1 MRLKPILF
9 FLPLFLA
16 SSLASADEPVQPPGQ
31 KETGEQEAIR
41 KGLAFVQTKGLDWLH
56 VRKCASCHHVAQ
68 MVWVQ
73 RDAQARGF
81 AIDEK
86 GLAEATEF
94 LLAADN
100 RAGIVPQA
108 GEKEREGNPYSLL
121 AAYTV
126 LAFREG
132 GKEADPAAGEVTKV
146 ATSHLLSKQ
155 EADGSWKRFE
165 GRSPVMPMQESATLL
180 AELSLG
186 PEPEEGEETAPKR
199 KLVRQWLAA
208 NSKGETALELSGRIL
223 VGHQRAASTEQ
234 LLKLQNADGG
244 WSQTKEMASDAYAT
258 GNAMYALLSRGG
270 IDKDAPAI
278 LKARDFLLKTQQPD
292 GSWKMTSRPPNNGNG
307 TTGAGNLEPI
317 TVAGSAWGVL
327 GLLQRVPKR

>member
-1 MRLKPILF
+1 MRLQPILF
-9 FLPLFLA
+9 ALPLLLV
-16 SSLASADEPVQPPGQ
+16 SSLAIADEPAVQP
-31 KETGEQEAIR
+31 EGEKEAIR

-56 VRKCASCHHVAQ
+56 VRKCASCHHVPQ

-94 LLAADN
+94 LLAVDN
-100 RAGIVPQA
+100 RAGIVPKA
-108 GEKEREGNPYSLL
+108 GEPERAGNPYSLL

-132 GKEADPAAGEVTKV
+132 GNGAEPAAGEVNKV
-146 ATSHLLSKQ
+146 ATTHLLAKQ
-155 EADGSWKRFE
+155 DADGSWKRFE
-165 GRSPVMPMQESATLL
+165 GRSPVMPLQESATLL
-180 AELSLG
+180 AEFSLG
-186 PEPEEGEETAPKR
+186 PEPKEGEETAPKR
-199 KLVRQWLAA
+199 KLVREWLAA
-208 NSKGETALELSGRIL
+208 SSKGETSLDLSGRIL

-258 GNAMYALLSRGG
+258 GTAMYALLSRGG
-270 IDKDAPAI
+270 VDKDSPVI
-278 LKARDFLLKTQQPD
+278 LKARDFLLTTQQPD
-292 GSWKMTSRPPNNGNG
+292 GSWKMISRPPNNGNG

-327 GLLQRVPKR
+327 GLLQRTPKR